1 MANNLFSKSLSMQA
15 ILGGKGWT
23 PTGRI
28 TKTPRQDFFYFLIG
42 QTRPESLA
50 GRLHDPHC
58 TINPYLYIHVKPKLE
73 LNKAHDGLITTM
85 CYINI
90 QGLALSAVVTQRHI
104 HSRVAPLLIIIILF
118 VMVWSKW
125 QGNG

>member
-1 MANNLFSKSLSMQA
+1 MPKIAPVAVVSIFEGVGGLACVGTVEDLLV
-15 ILGGKGWT
+15 LGLVVRLVVIAGG
-23 PTGRI
+23 
-28 TKTPRQDFFYFLIG
+28 
-42 QTRPESLA
+42 LA
-50 GRLHDPHC
+50 GR
-58 TINPYLYIHVKPKLE
+58 
-73 LNKAHDGLITTM
+73 GLAM